1 MDNKVY
7 LRYTLYIQSGG
18 VLSED
23 VYGEILM
30 KNASSHRIRRLL
42 GAVGET
48 RRAEFEPYRKLNL
61 VEVSMSNPLHGW
73 GKRLARVSL
82 HEM

>member
-1 MDNKVY
+1 M
-7 LRYTLYIQSGG
+7 
-18 VLSED
+18 LSED

-30 KNASSHRIRRLL
+30 KTASSHRIGRLL

-48 RRAEFEPYRKLNL
+48 GRAEFEPYRKLNL
-61 VEVSMSNPLHGW
+61 VEVSMSNPLHLW
-73 GKRLARVSL
+73 GKRMARVWL